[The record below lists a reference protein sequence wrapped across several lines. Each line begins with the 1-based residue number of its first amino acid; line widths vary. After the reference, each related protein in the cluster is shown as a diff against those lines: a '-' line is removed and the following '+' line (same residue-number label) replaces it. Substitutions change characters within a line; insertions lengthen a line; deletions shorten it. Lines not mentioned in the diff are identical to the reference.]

1 MAHVIDQAAQ
11 DTRANPA
18 RAELHERP
26 RPGTSRLSRLVRE
39 IGTTFGLVALVVTG
53 GAVAAAAPAEAAAS
67 TYSVYA
73 PHKISSTTAEGW
85 AYLSHNCRGTYGC
98 ANYMKIEKREWW
110 GWSYRGGGWVY
121 NNGWNSARGIL
132 TRGCAYYRT
141 TVDSYN
147 DIAGRYRGGTNL
159 GPVGHTRNGTTIY
172 RYRTTWSS
180 GTVRLCR

>member
-1 MAHVIDQAAQ
+1 MANIIEQSAQ
-11 DTRANPA
+11 GTRGNPES
-18 RAELHERP
+18 AELHERP
-26 RPGTSRLSRLVRE
+26 RTRMPRLSRLLRK
-39 IGTTFGLVALVVTG
+39 IGMASGLMVLVVAG
-53 GAVAAAAPAEAAAS
+53 GALSAAPAEASAF

-85 AYLSHNCRGTYGC
+85 AYLSHDCRGTYGC

-110 GWSYRGGGWVY
+110 GWSNRGGGWVY
-121 NNGWNSARGIL
+121 HNGWNTARASL

-141 TVDSYN
+141 VVDSYN
-147 DIAGRYRGGTNL
+147 DIAGRYRGGVNL

-180 GTVRLCR
+180 STVRLCR